1 VKRIGER
8 RRGREAGPGN
18 APSQAAILEFNRR
31 QEMTE
36 NPDAKAAA
44 GRILFFLVRC
54 AASALVIGL
63 VVSAVQAQSEDR
75 VKAGLATWRNSGC
88 ADCHGA
94 FADGEKQRD
103 EMPAG
108 ANLRTT
114 KLGAAALKQTI
125 SCGRP
130 GTGMPSFDE
139 GAYKVRA
146 CNGLK
151 LGSPPDDLF
160 PAPVT
165 LTPDEIDTV
174 VTYLQTRVIGK
185 GRTVTKEE
193 CLFYYADDPDFC
205 EDTK

>member
-1 VKRIGER
+1 
-8 RRGREAGPGN
+8 
-18 APSQAAILEFNRR
+18 L
-31 QEMTE
+31 TE
-36 NPDAKAAA
+36 NPASKAAA
-44 GRILFFLVRC
+44 GCIRFSLACRASPLFVAGLLTGVL
-54 AASALVIGL
+54 ATTASA
-63 VVSAVQAQSEDR
+63 QTEDR

-103 EMPAG
+103 EMPTG

-114 KLGAAALKQTI
+114 KLDAAALKQTI

-146 CNGLK
+146 CNGQTP
-151 LGSPPDDLF
+151 GTPPGDLF

-174 VTYLQTRVIGK
+174 VTYLQERVIGK
-185 GRTVTKEE
+185 GRTVTKEQ

-205 EDTK
+205 DDNK